1 MHRALKVP
9 EIVAMI
15 CQEIQ
20 LISKVCTGR
29 NASATLANLAAVAR
43 TCKAFSGPALDL
55 LWANQQTVLHV
66 LRCMPD
72 DVWTEQDSDDDE
84 EEEGMGLARPV
95 LPTDW
100 ERPLVYSHRVKSF
113 NLDGPYSSVEP
124 GFLEEL
130 RMCFPGEYLFP
141 NLERL
146 EWFSKNP
153 SFLPHAR
160 LFLGRRLKFLSLGTF
175 TSAAHFS
182 LLPSL
187 AAQCPS
193 LLDVDI
199 YASDELQP
207 QSQTAVSLFVG
218 GLTRLETLIVPSLDR
233 AALEHLGRLPNF
245 TCLTLQAQL
254 PLPLPDSPIPPNQ
267 ALFTSLECLA
277 ITGTDIS
284 DIFDLLSHS
293 PIDNIDASFPT
304 STTASAITKCYSA
317 LASACAHSPLSSL
330 ALGEANRLF
339 SEPDPT
345 QATAAQI
352 AISLVHG
359 RQLRPLFVLAN
370 LRTVSLSTPVGFDL
384 DNATVSELAHAWPH
398 LETLQFGASD
408 FVHVPS
414 RVTLAG
420 LLPFAKHCSL
430 LRTLEIPLDASVVP
444 AWADQT
450 TRQKRIAQ
458 KRLTELRV
466 QRSPIF
472 APLAVAGFLSSVFP
486 TLRSVCTDREY
497 RTNTAEHQEAL
508 VLHRKWKDVESA
520 LPLLHTVRAEERY
533 WTQRGKK

>member
-1 MHRALKVP
+1 MHRALQVP
-9 EIVAMI
+9 EIAAMI
-15 CQEIQ
+15 CQEIIPA
-20 LISKVCTGR
+20 LEYSLHLSGR
-29 NASATLANLAAVAR
+29 NASVTLANLAAVAR

-160 LFLGRRLKFLSLGTF
+160 LFLGHRLKFLSLGTF
-175 TSAAHFS
+175 ASAAHLSF
-182 LLPSL
+182 LPSL

-193 LLDVDI
+193 IVDVDI
-199 YASDELQP
+199 YASDELKP
-207 QSQTAVSLFVG
+207 QFQTAVSLFVG

-245 TCLTLQAQL
+245 TSLTLQAQL
-254 PLPLPDSPIPPNQ
+254 LLPLPDSPIPPNQ
-267 ALFTSLECLA
+267 ALFTSLKCLT

-304 STTASAITKCYSA
+304 STTATPARIVPY
-317 LASACAHSPLSSL
+317 LVLPWGNLIGSSEL
-330 ALGEANRLF
+330 
-339 SEPDPT
+339 DPP

-384 DNATVSELAHAWPH
+384 DNATVSELAHAWPN

-420 LLPFAKHCSL
+420 LLPFARHCPL
-430 LRTLEIPLDASVVP
+430 LHTLEIPLDAPCARSESP
-444 AWADQT
+444 RSGSQSSASCA
-450 TRQKRIAQ
+450 RRSSH
-458 KRLTELRV
+458 
-466 QRSPIF
+466 RSPIL

-486 TLRSVCTDREY
+486 TLRSVCTDREH